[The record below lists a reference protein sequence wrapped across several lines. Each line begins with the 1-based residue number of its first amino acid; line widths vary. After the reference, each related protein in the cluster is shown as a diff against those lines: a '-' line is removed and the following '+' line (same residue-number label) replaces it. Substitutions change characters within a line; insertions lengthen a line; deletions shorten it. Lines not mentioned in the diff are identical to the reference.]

1 MHEELFLIGRIIVG
15 LYYLYNAANHL
26 IVATEPLT
34 QYAQHKGV
42 PAPRLA
48 VIVAGILLLIA
59 GLSFLLGVY
68 PGLGVLSL
76 VLFFLPVTFKMH
88 QFWAAQDQQQRIIEM
103 VNFTKNLALMGSALM
118 FLMIERWPY
127 SLIPRWWPW

>member
-1 MHEELFLIGRIIVG
+1 MEILFLIGRIIVG
-15 LYYLYNAANHL
+15 LFYLFNAANHL
-26 IVATEPLT
+26 IMGTGQLT

-48 VIVAGILLLIA
+48 VIVTGILLLIA

-76 VLFFLPVTFKMH
+76 VLFFLPVTFRMH
-88 QFWAAQDQQQRIIEM
+88 NFWAAQDQQQRIIEM
-103 VNFTKNLALMGSALM
+103 VNFTKNLALMGSGLM

-127 SLIPRWWPW
+127 SLLPQRWPW